1 MKLSEIREKFTKFF
15 VNNNHEQ
22 ISSSPL
28 IPEHDPTLM
37 FTNAGMVQF
46 KNIFTGVQKTEMKR
60 AVSSQKC
67 LRAGGK
73 HNDLENVGYTT
84 RHHTFFEML
93 GNFSFGDYFKETAI
107 EFAWNFITQELSLD
121 KNRLSITIYHTDDE
135 AYGIWRKISGFSDD
149 KIIRIATDDNFW
161 SMGNTGPCGP
171 CSEIFYDHANPNLQG
186 DDRVVEIWN
195 LVFMEFN
202 KDEEGNLHKLP
213 KKCID
218 TGMGLERIAAVMQNV
233 HDNYDTDLF
242 SALINKSQEYCGS
255 TENKVA
261 HKIIADHLRAAAFLI
276 AEGVLPGNE
285 GRNYILRRLIRRA
298 ARYIHLLGYNDPLL
312 HNIFPALIDKTS
324 LAYMGDVYPELI
336 RAKSLIET
344 TLKSEEEN
352 FKDTLMKGINLL
364 DKSTADLSAGDT
376 LAGEAAFK
384 LYDTY
389 GFPLDITLDI
399 LKEKKI
405 NFDQKGFDDAM
416 EEQKERAR
424 AKWAGSGEKS
434 VEQVWFDLIEKFG
447 KTEFVGYEHNEV
459 SGAKV
464 LAIVSSDN
472 KTINSANEG
481 EKVTII
487 LDKTPFYGESGG
499 QVGDIGELF
508 LVIQSQALSSQC
520 LTTQI
525 QSPVSRAGM
534 TQDLSVITVE
544 NTNKINDL
552 YLHRCVVK
560 SGSICTGD
568 IITAS
573 IDKERRQN
581 LKRNH
586 SATHLLHFAL
596 RKILGDHVTQKGSLV
611 AEDKLRFDF
620 NHNSQV
626 TYDQLLLVED
636 MVNSLIRENHSTST
650 KVQSMNQ
657 AINEGAMALFGEK
670 YADQVRVVNIGDSKE
685 LCGGTH
691 VQFTGEIGLFK
702 IVTESSVAF
711 GVRRIEALTGQEAIN
726 YVRDNEL
733 NLKKVAEF
741 VKAPVSD
748 ITNRLNILNQERKG
762 LETKIKSLYK
772 KLVSAEKIKSTE
784 IGGINFLSHAFTDI
798 PANIIREFIL
808 QQQELNT
815 VIAFSATESL
825 AQSSQTLSPFPQALS
840 SQCSDTGIQIPSSRA
855 GMTQDQRKTVLIVK
869 VSKDLT
875 NKINVKELVST
886 ATGKNCGG
894 SAELVQTSC
903 DNGDVLIAI
912 RDYLAKSTTKF

>member
-1 MKLSEIREKFTKFF
+1 MKLNEIRERFIKFF
-15 VNNNHEQ
+15 VSNNHERV
-22 ISSSPL
+22 SSSPL

-46 KNIFTGVQKTEMKR
+46 KNIFTGTQKTDMKR

-107 EFAWNFITQELSLD
+107 ELAWKFITEELSLD
-121 KNRLSITIYHTDDE
+121 KNRLSITVYHTDDE
-135 AYGIWRKISGFSDD
+135 AYEIWRKVSGFSDN

-186 DDRVVEIWN
+186 DDRIVEIWN

-202 KDEEGNLHKLP
+202 KDEEGDLQKLP

-233 HDNYDTDLF
+233 HDNYDIDLF
-242 SALINKSQEYCGS
+242 SALISKSQEHCGN

-276 AEGVLPGNE
+276 TEGILPGNE
-285 GRNYILRRLIRRA
+285 GRNYVLRRLIRRA
-298 ARYIHLLGYNDPLL
+298 ARYIHQLGYNDSLL
-312 HNIFPALIDKTS
+312 HRIFPVLIDS
-324 LAYMGDVYPELI
+324 SSPAYMGDVYPELI
-336 RAKSLIET
+336 RAKSSVET

-364 DKSTADLSAGDT
+364 EKLTVGLKPGDT
-376 LAGEAAFK
+376 LPGESAFK

-399 LKEKKI
+399 LKERKI
-405 NFDQKGFDDAM
+405 NFDQKGFDNAM

-434 VEQVWFDLIEKFG
+434 VEQIWFDLIDKFG
-447 KTEFVGYEHNEV
+447 KTEFVGYEFSEV
-459 SGAKV
+459 KDAKV
-464 LAIVSSDN
+464 LAIISSEN
-472 KTINSANEG
+472 EVINSAKEG
-481 EKVTII
+481 EKITII

-499 QVGDIGELF
+499 QVGDTGKFL
-508 LVIQSQALSSQC
+508 LVIPEPSFV
-520 LTTQI
+520 I
-525 QSPVSRAGM
+525 QVADTGIQKKNDRSCTANHTAEGI
-534 TQDLSVITVE
+534 VIVE

-552 YLHRCVVK
+552 YLHRCIVK
-560 SGSICTGD
+560 SGSICKGD
-568 IITAS
+568 IVTAT
-573 IDKERRQN
+573 IDKERRQD
-581 LKRNH
+581 LRRNH

-596 RKILGDHVTQKGSLV
+596 RRILGDHVTQKGSLV
-611 AEDKLRFDF
+611 APDRLRFDF
-620 NHNSQV
+620 SHNTQV
-626 TYDQLLLVED
+626 TQNQLFSIED
-636 MVNSLIRENHSTST
+636 MVNSLIRENLSTYT

-657 AINEGAMALFGEK
+657 AIDEGAMALFGEK
-670 YADQVRVVNIGDSKE
+670 YGDQVRVVNIGDSKE

-691 VQFTGEIGLFK
+691 VEHTGKIGLFK
-702 IVTESSVAF
+702 VVTECSVAF

-726 YVRDNEL
+726 YVHDNEI

-741 VKAPVSD
+741 VKAPASE
-748 ITNRLNILNQERKG
+748 IINRLNILSQERKES
-762 LETKIKSLYK
+762 ETKIKNLYK
-772 KLVSAEKIKSTE
+772 KLVGAENMGSTE
-784 IGGINFLSHAFTDI
+784 INGINFVNHSFTDI
-798 PANIIREFIL
+798 PANIVREFVL
-808 QQQELNT
+808 QQQKLKT
-815 VIAFSATESL
+815 VIVFTATEK
-825 AQSSQTLSPFPQALS
+825 
-840 SQCSDTGIQIPSSRA
+840 D
-855 GMTQDQRKTVLIVK
+855 KTVLIVK

-875 NKINVKELVST
+875 DKISAKELVST
-886 ATGKNCGG
+886 ATGKGCGG
-894 SAELVQTSC
+894 NAELAQTGC
-903 DNGDVLIAI
+903 DSSDIITDIYN
-912 RDYLAKSTTKF
+912 YLAR

>member
-1 MKLSEIREKFTKFF
+1 MKLSEIRERFVKFF
-15 VNNNHEQ
+15 LSNEHEQ
-22 ISSSPL
+22 VSSSPL

-46 KNIFTGVQKTEMKR
+46 KNIFTGAQKTGMKR

-107 EFAWNFITQELSLD
+107 EFACKFITQELSLD
-121 KNRLSITIYHTDDE
+121 KNRLSITVYHTDDE
-135 AYGIWRKISGFSDD
+135 AYEIWRKISGFSSD

-161 SMGNTGPCGP
+161 SMGSTGPCGP
-171 CSEIFYDHANPNLQG
+171 CSEIFYDHVSPNLHE
-186 DDRVVEIWN
+186 DDRIVEIWN

-202 KDEEGNLHKLP
+202 KDEEGNLQKLP

-233 HDNYDTDLF
+233 HDNYDIDLF
-242 SALINKSQEYCGS
+242 SALIDKSQEYCGR

-285 GRNYILRRLIRRA
+285 GRNYVLRRLIRRA
-298 ARYIHLLGYNDPLL
+298 ARYIHLLGYNDSLL
-312 HNIFPALIDKTS
+312 YHIFPTLIDSTS
-324 LAYMGDVYPELI
+324 SAYMGDVYPELI

-364 DKSTADLSAGDT
+364 EKFTTDLKPGDT
-376 LAGEAAFK
+376 LPGESAFK

-389 GFPLDITLDI
+389 GFPLDITLDV

-405 NFDQKGFDDAM
+405 NFDQKGFDGAM

-434 VEQVWFDLIEKFG
+434 VEQVWFDITNMFG
-447 KTEFVGYEHNEV
+447 KTEFVGYEFNEADD
-459 SGAKV
+459 AKI
-464 LAIVSSDN
+464 LAIVSSKNEIID
-472 KTINSANEG
+472 SAKEG
-481 EKVTII
+481 EKITII

-499 QVGDIGELF
+499 QGGDIGNLIKSDGSM
-508 LVIQSQALSSQC
+508 V
-520 LTTQI
+520 
-525 QSPVSRAGM
+525 
-534 TQDLSVITVE
+534 TVE

-552 YLHRCVVK
+552 YLHRCV
-560 SGSICTGD
+560 GSICKGNTV
-568 IITAS
+568 TAS
-573 IDKERRQN
+573 IDKKRRQD
-581 LKRNH
+581 LRRNH
-586 SATHLLHFAL
+586 SAIHLLHFAL

-611 AEDKLRFDF
+611 APNRLRFDF
-620 NHNSQV
+620 SHNKPV
-626 TYDQLLLVED
+626 TQDHLSSVED
-636 MVNSLIRENHSTST
+636 IVNSLIRENLSTST
-650 KVQSMNQ
+650 KIQDMDQ
-657 AINEGAMALFGEK
+657 AIDEGAMALFGEK
-670 YADQVRVVNIGDSKE
+670 YGDKVRVVKIGDSKE

-691 VQFTGEIGLFK
+691 VERTGEIGLFK
-702 IVTESSVAF
+702 IAAECSVAS

-726 YVRDNEL
+726 YVRDNEI

-741 VKAPVSD
+741 VKAPVSE
-748 ITNRLNILNQERKG
+748 IINRLNILNQERK
-762 LETKIKSLYK
+762 ESEAKIKNLYK
-772 KLVSAEKIKSTE
+772 KLISAESIKSTE
-784 IGGINFLSHAFTDI
+784 INGINFVSHAFTNI

-808 QQQELNT
+808 QQQKPKT
-815 VIAFSATESL
+815 VIAFTATEK
-825 AQSSQTLSPFPQALS
+825 
-840 SQCSDTGIQIPSSRA
+840 D
-855 GMTQDQRKTVLIVK
+855 KTVLIVK

-875 NKINVKELVST
+875 NKISAKELISIAVE
-886 ATGKNCGG
+886 KNCGG
-894 SAELVQTSC
+894 NAELAQTGC
-903 DNGDVLIAI
+903 DSNKIDDAI
-912 RDYLAKSTTKF
+912 TAIYSKITASKHSTSYRRGIS

>member
-1 MKLSEIREKFTKFF
+1 MKLNEIRERFIKFF
-15 VNNNHEQ
+15 VSNNHKQ
-22 ISSSPL
+22 VSSSPL

-46 KNIFTGVQKTEMKR
+46 KNIFTGLQKTEMKR

-107 EFAWNFITQELSLD
+107 ELAWKFITEELSLD
-121 KNRLSITIYHTDDE
+121 KNRLSITVYHTDDE
-135 AYGIWRKISGFSDD
+135 SYEIWRKVSGFLDD

-171 CSEIFYDHANPNLQG
+171 CSEIFYDHAKPNLQD

-202 KDEEGNLHKLP
+202 KDEEGNLQKLP

-233 HDNYDTDLF
+233 HDNYDIDLF
-242 SALINKSQEYCGS
+242 SDLINKSQELCGN

-276 AEGVLPGNE
+276 AEGILPGNE
-285 GRNYILRRLIRRA
+285 GRNYVLRRLIRRA
-298 ARYIHLLGYNDPLL
+298 ARYIHLLGYNDSLL
-312 HNIFPALIDKTS
+312 HRIFPVLIDNSS

-336 RAKSLIET
+336 RAKSSIET

-364 DKSTADLSAGDT
+364 EKFTADLKPGDT
-376 LAGEAAFK
+376 LPGESAFK

-424 AKWAGSGEKS
+424 AKWVGSGEKS
-434 VEQVWFDLIEKFG
+434 VEQVWFDLTDILG
-447 KTEFVGYEHNEV
+447 KTEFVGYEFSEMRD
-459 SGAKV
+459 AKV
-464 LAIVSSDN
+464 LAIISPEN
-472 KTINSANEG
+472 KIIDSAKEG

-499 QVGDIGELF
+499 QVGDTGSFI
-508 LVIQSQALSSQC
+508 VIQVAD
-520 LTTQI
+520 TGI
-525 QSPVSRAGM
+525 QKKNDWSC
-534 TQDLSVITVE
+534 SVNYTAKDMVTVE
-544 NTNKINDL
+544 NTNKINGL
-552 YLHRCVVK
+552 HLHRCVVK
-560 SGSICTGD
+560 SGSICKGD
-568 IITAS
+568 TVTAT
-573 IDKERRQN
+573 IDKERRQD
-581 LKRNH
+581 LRRNH

-611 AEDKLRFDF
+611 APDRLRFDF
-620 NHNSQV
+620 SHNTQV
-626 TYDQLLLVED
+626 TQDQLFAIED
-636 MVNSLIRENHSTST
+636 MVNSLIRENFSTST
-650 KVQSMNQ
+650 KIQSMNK
-657 AINEGAMALFGEK
+657 AIDEGAMALFGEK
-670 YADQVRVVNIGDSKE
+670 YGDQVRVVSIGNSKE

-691 VQFTGEIGLFK
+691 VERAGEIGLFK
-702 IVTESSVAF
+702 IVTECSIAS

-726 YVRDNEL
+726 YVRDNEI
-733 NLKKVAEF
+733 NLKKVAES
-741 VKAPVSD
+741 VKAPISE
-748 ITNRLNILNQERKG
+748 ITNRLSILSQERK
-762 LETKIKSLYK
+762 ESEAKIKNLYK
-772 KLVSAEKIKSTE
+772 KLVSAKNIKSTE
-784 IGGINFLSHAFTDI
+784 VNGINFISHSFTDI
-798 PANIIREFIL
+798 PASIIREFVL
-808 QQQELNT
+808 QQQRPKT
-815 VIAFSATESL
+815 VIAFTATEKN
-825 AQSSQTLSPFPQALS
+825 
-840 SQCSDTGIQIPSSRA
+840 
-855 GMTQDQRKTVLIVK
+855 KTVLIVK

-875 NKINVKELVST
+875 NRIDAKELVS
-886 ATGKNCGG
+886 AVTGRGCGG
-894 SAELVQTSC
+894 NAELVQMGC
-903 DNGDVLIAI
+903 DSSDIITAI
-912 RDYLAKSTTKF
+912 YNYLAR

>member
-1 MKLSEIREKFTKFF
+1 MKLNEIRERFIKFF
-15 VNNNHEQ
+15 VSNNHEQ
-22 ISSSPL
+22 VSSSPL

-46 KNIFTGVQKTEMKR
+46 KNIFTGAQKTEMKR

-107 EFAWNFITQELSLD
+107 ELAWKFITEELFLD
-121 KNRLSITIYHTDDE
+121 KNRLSITVYHTDDE
-135 AYGIWRKISGFSDD
+135 AYEIWRKISGFSNDR
-149 KIIRIATDDNFW
+149 IIKIATDDNFW

-171 CSEIFYDHANPNLQG
+171 CSEIFYDHVNPNLQ
-186 DDRVVEIWN
+186 DNDRIVEIWN

-202 KDEEGNLHKLP
+202 KDEEGNLQKLP

-233 HDNYDTDLF
+233 HDNYDIDLF
-242 SALINKSQEYCGS
+242 SALISKSQEYCGNV
-255 TENKVA
+255 ENKVA

-276 AEGVLPGNE
+276 AEGILPGNE
-285 GRNYILRRLIRRA
+285 GRNYVLRRLIRRA
-298 ARYIHLLGYNDPLL
+298 ARYIHLLGYNDSLL
-312 HNIFPALIDKTS
+312 HRIFPV
-324 LAYMGDVYPELI
+324 LAYMGDVYLELI

-364 DKSTADLSAGDT
+364 EKFAADLNPGDT
-376 LAGEAAFK
+376 LPGESAFK

-424 AKWAGSGEKS
+424 AKWVGSGEKS
-434 VEQVWFDLIEKFG
+434 VEQVWFDITDVFG
-447 KTEFVGYEHNEV
+447 KTKFVGYELSEV
-459 SGAKV
+459 KDAKV
-464 LAIVSSDN
+464 LAIISHEN
-472 KTINSANEG
+472 KIIDSAKEG
-481 EKVTII
+481 EKITIL

-499 QVGDIGELF
+499 QVGDTG
-508 LVIQSQALSSQC
+508 S
-520 LTTQI
+520 LTKSDRI
-525 QSPVSRAGM
+525 
-534 TQDLSVITVE
+534 IIIVE

-560 SGSICTGD
+560 SGSICKDD
-568 IITAS
+568 IVTAS

-581 LKRNH
+581 LRRNH

-611 AEDKLRFDF
+611 APDRLRFDF
-620 NHNSQV
+620 SHNAQV
-626 TYDQLLLVED
+626 TQDQLFSIED
-636 MVNSLIRENHSTST
+636 MVNSLIRENLSTST
-650 KVQSMNQ
+650 KIQNMNQ
-657 AINEGAMALFGEK
+657 AIDEGAMALFGEK
-670 YADQVRVVNIGDSKE
+670 YDDQVRVVNIGDSKE

-691 VQFTGEIGLFK
+691 VEHTGEIGLFK
-702 IVTESSVAF
+702 IVTECSVAF
-711 GVRRIEALTGQEAIN
+711 GTRRIEALTGQEAIN
-726 YVRDNEL
+726 YVRDNET

-741 VKAPVSD
+741 VKAPVNEIIS
-748 ITNRLNILNQERKG
+748 RLSILNQERK
-762 LETKIKSLYK
+762 ESEAKMKNLYK
-772 KLVSAEKIKSTE
+772 KLVSAENIKSTE
-784 IGGINFLSHAFTDI
+784 INEINFVSHAFIDI
-798 PANIIREFIL
+798 PASMIREFVL
-808 QQQELNT
+808 QQQKPKT
-815 VIAFSATESL
+815 VIAFTATEKN
-825 AQSSQTLSPFPQALS
+825 
-840 SQCSDTGIQIPSSRA
+840 
-855 GMTQDQRKTVLIVK
+855 KTVLIIK

-875 NKINVKELVST
+875 DRVSAKELVST
-886 ATGKNCGG
+886 VTGRGCGG
-894 SAELVQTSC
+894 DAELAQTGC
-903 DNGDVLIAI
+903 DSSDIVIAI
-912 RDYLAKSTTKF
+912 YNHLAR

>member
-1 MKLSEIREKFTKFF
+1 MKLSEIRERFVKFF
-15 VNNNHEQ
+15 LSNEHEQ
-22 ISSSPL
+22 VSSSPL

-46 KNIFTGVQKTEMKR
+46 KNIFTGAQKTGMKR

-107 EFAWNFITQELSLD
+107 EFAWKFITQELSLD
-121 KNRLSITIYHTDDE
+121 KNRLSITVYHTDDE
-135 AYGIWRKISGFSDD
+135 AYEIWRKISGFSSD

-161 SMGNTGPCGP
+161 SMGSTGPCGP
-171 CSEIFYDHANPNLQG
+171 CSEIFYDHVSPNLHE
-186 DDRVVEIWN
+186 DDRIVEIWN
-195 LVFMEFN
+195 LGFMEFN
-202 KDEEGNLHKLP
+202 KDEEGNLQKLP

-233 HDNYDTDLF
+233 HDNYDIDLF
-242 SALINKSQEYCGS
+242 SALIDKSQEYCGR

-285 GRNYILRRLIRRA
+285 GRNYVLRRLIRRA
-298 ARYIHLLGYNDPLL
+298 ARYIHLLGYNDSLL
-312 HNIFPALIDKTS
+312 YHIFPTLIDSTS
-324 LAYMGDVYPELI
+324 SAYMGDVYPELI

-364 DKSTADLSAGDT
+364 EKFTTDLKPGDT
-376 LAGEAAFK
+376 LPGESAFK

-389 GFPLDITLDI
+389 GFPLDITLDV

-405 NFDQKGFDDAM
+405 NFDQKGFDGAM

-434 VEQVWFDLIEKFG
+434 VEQVWFDITNMFG
-447 KTEFVGYEHNEV
+447 KTEFVGYEFNEADD
-459 SGAKV
+459 AKI
-464 LAIVSSDN
+464 LAIVSSKNEIID
-472 KTINSANEG
+472 SAKEG
-481 EKVTII
+481 EKITII

-499 QVGDIGELF
+499 QVGDIGNLIKSDGSM
-508 LVIQSQALSSQC
+508 V
-520 LTTQI
+520 
-525 QSPVSRAGM
+525 
-534 TQDLSVITVE
+534 TVE

-552 YLHRCVVK
+552 YLHRCV
-560 SGSICTGD
+560 GSICKGNTV
-568 IITAS
+568 TAS
-573 IDKERRQN
+573 IEKKRRQD
-581 LKRNH
+581 LRRNH
-586 SATHLLHFAL
+586 SAIHLLHFAL

-611 AEDKLRFDF
+611 APNRLRFDF
-620 NHNSQV
+620 SHNKPV
-626 TYDQLLLVED
+626 TQDHLSSVED
-636 MVNSLIRENHSTST
+636 IVNSLIRENLSTST
-650 KVQSMNQ
+650 KIQDMDQ
-657 AINEGAMALFGEK
+657 AIDEGAMALFGEK
-670 YADQVRVVNIGDSKE
+670 YGDKVRVVKIGDSKE

-691 VQFTGEIGLFK
+691 VERTGEIGLFK
-702 IVTESSVAF
+702 IAAECSVAS

-726 YVRDNEL
+726 YVRDNEI

-741 VKAPVSD
+741 VKAPVSE
-748 ITNRLNILNQERKG
+748 IINRLNILNQERK
-762 LETKIKSLYK
+762 ESEAKIKNLYK
-772 KLVSAEKIKSTE
+772 KLISAESIKSTE
-784 IGGINFLSHAFTDI
+784 INGINFVSHAFTNI

-808 QQQELNT
+808 QQQKPKT
-815 VIAFSATESL
+815 VIAFTATEK
-825 AQSSQTLSPFPQALS
+825 
-840 SQCSDTGIQIPSSRA
+840 D
-855 GMTQDQRKTVLIVK
+855 KTVLIVK

-875 NKINVKELVST
+875 NKISAKELISIAVE
-886 ATGKNCGG
+886 KNCGG
-894 SAELVQTSC
+894 NAELAQTGC
-903 DNGDVLIAI
+903 DSNKIDDAI
-912 RDYLAKSTTKF
+912 TAIYSKITASKHSTSYRRGIS

>member
-1 MKLSEIREKFTKFF
+1 MMKLSEIRERFAKFF
-15 VNNNHEQ
+15 VSNDHEQ
-22 ISSSPL
+22 VSSSPL

-46 KNIFTGVQKTEMKR
+46 KNIFTGAQKTEMKR

-107 EFAWNFITQELSLD
+107 ELAWKFITEELSLD
-121 KNRLSITIYHTDDE
+121 KNRLSITIYHADDE
-135 AYGIWRKISGFSDD
+135 AYEIWRKVSGFSND

-171 CSEIFYDHANPNLQG
+171 CSEIFYDHAKPNLQG
-186 DDRVVEIWN
+186 DDRIVEIWN

-233 HDNYDTDLF
+233 HDNYDIDLF
-242 SALINKSQEYCGS
+242 SALINKSQEHCGS

-276 AEGVLPGNE
+276 AEGILPGNE
-285 GRNYILRRLIRRA
+285 GRNYVLRRLIRRA
-298 ARYIHLLGYNDPLL
+298 ARYIHQLGYNDSLL
-312 HNIFPALIDKTS
+312 HRIFPVLIDSTS
-324 LAYMGDVYPELI
+324 SAYMGDVYPELI
-336 RAKSLIET
+336 RGKSLIET

-364 DKSTADLSAGDT
+364 EKFTADLKAGDT
-376 LAGEAAFK
+376 LPGESAFK

-405 NFDQKGFDDAM
+405 NFDQKGFDDEM
-416 EEQKERAR
+416 KEQKNRAR

-434 VEQVWFDLIEKFG
+434 VEQVWFDLIDKFG
-447 KTEFVGYEHNEV
+447 KTEFVGYEFSEV
-459 SGAKV
+459 KDAKV
-464 LAIVSSDN
+464 LAIISPKNEVTD
-472 KTINSANEG
+472 SAKEG
-481 EKVTII
+481 EKVTMI

-499 QVGDIGELF
+499 QVGDTGSLTKSVSS
-508 LVIQSQALSSQC
+508 VIQVAD
-520 LTTQI
+520 TGI
-525 QSPVSRAGM
+525 QEEENTWSRAGITTDRIAGSM
-534 TQDLSVITVE
+534 VIVE

-552 YLHRCVVK
+552 YLHRCIVK
-560 SGSICTGD
+560 SGSICKDD
-568 IITAS
+568 IVTAS
-573 IDKERRQN
+573 INRERRQN
-581 LKRNH
+581 LRRNH
-586 SATHLLHFAL
+586 SVTHLLHFAL

-611 AEDKLRFDF
+611 APDKLRFDF
-620 NHNSQV
+620 SHNTQV
-626 TYDQLLLVED
+626 TQDQLFLIED
-636 MVNSLIRENHSTST
+636 MVNSLIRENLSTST

-657 AINEGAMALFGEK
+657 AIDKGAMALFGEK
-670 YADQVRVVNIGDSKE
+670 YGDQVRVVNIGDSKE

-691 VQFTGEIGLFK
+691 VEHTGEIGLFK

-726 YVRDNEL
+726 YVRDNEI
-733 NLKKVAEF
+733 NLKKVAES
-741 VKAPVSD
+741 VKVPVSE
-748 ITNRLNILNQERKG
+748 ITSRLSILNQERK
-762 LETKIKSLYK
+762 ESEAKIKNLYK
-772 KLVSAEKIKSTE
+772 KFVSAENIKSTE
-784 IGGINFLSHAFTDI
+784 INGINFVSHAFTDI
-798 PANIIREFIL
+798 PANVIREFIL
-808 QQQELNT
+808 QQQK
-815 VIAFSATESL
+815 
-825 AQSSQTLSPFPQALS
+825 SQTVVAFIV
-840 SQCSDTGIQIPSSRA
+840 TEGN
-855 GMTQDQRKTVLIVK
+855 KTVLIVK
-869 VSKDLT
+869 VSKDLV
-875 NKINVKELVST
+875 NKISAKELISIAV
-886 ATGKNCGG
+886 GKNCGG
-894 SAELVQTSC
+894 NAELAQTGC
-903 DNGDVLIAI
+903 DTDKINNAI
-912 RDYLAKSTTKF
+912 TAICSKITTSKN

>member
-1 MKLSEIREKFTKFF
+1 MKSSKIREKFTKFF
-15 VNNNHEQ
+15 VNNGHEQ
-22 ISSSPL
+22 VSSYPL
-28 IPEHDPTLM
+28 VPEHDPTLM

-46 KNIFTGVQKTEMKR
+46 KNIFTGAQKTEMKR

-93 GNFSFGDYFKETAI
+93 GNFSFGDYFKETSI
-107 EFAWNFITQELSLD
+107 ELAWNFITKELSLD
-121 KNRLSITIYHTDDE
+121 KSRLSVTIYHTDNE
-135 AYGIWRKISGFSDD
+135 AYEIWRKVSGFSDD

-171 CSEIFYDHANPNLQG
+171 CSEIFYDHLNPDLQG

-242 SALINKSQEYCGS
+242 SALINKSQEYCGGIK
-255 TENKVA
+255 NKVA
-261 HKIIADHLRAAAFLI
+261 HKIIADHLRAAVFLI

-285 GRNYILRRLIRRA
+285 GRNYVLRRLIRRA

-324 LAYMGDVYPELI
+324 SAYMGDVYPELI

-352 FKDTLMKGINLL
+352 FQDTLIKGINLL
-364 DKSTADLSAGDT
+364 DKSTANLNVGDT
-376 LAGEAAFK
+376 LPGEAAFK

-389 GFPLDITLDI
+389 GFPLDIALDI

-416 EEQKERAR
+416 GEQKERAR

-434 VEQVWFDLIEKFG
+434 VEQIWFDLIDRFG

-499 QVGDIGELF
+499 QVGDAGELF
-508 LVIQSQALSSQC
+508 LVIPVLD
-520 LTTQI
+520 TVIQI
-525 QSPVSRAGM
+525 PASRAGM
-534 TQDLSVITVE
+534 TQDLSVTTVE

-560 SGSICTGD
+560 LGSIRTGD
-568 IITAS
+568 IVKAS

-596 RKILGDHVTQKGSLV
+596 REILGDHVTQKGSLV
-611 AEDKLRFDF
+611 APDKLRFDF
-620 NHNSQV
+620 SHSIQV
-626 TYDQLLLVED
+626 NQDQLFLVED
-636 MVNSLIRENHSTST
+636 MVNALIRENHSTST
-650 KVQSMNQ
+650 KIQSMNQ
-657 AINEGAMALFGEK
+657 AITEGAMALFGEK
-670 YADQVRVVNIGDSKE
+670 YSDQVRVVNIGDSKE

-691 VQFTGEIGLFK
+691 VQLTGEIGLFK

-726 YVRDNEL
+726 YVRGNEV
-733 NLKKVAEF
+733 NLKKTAEF
-741 VKAPVSD
+741 IKAPLSD
-748 ITNRLNILNQERKG
+748 LISRLNILNQERK
-762 LETKIKSLYK
+762 EFEAKIKSLYK
-772 KLVSAEKIKSTE
+772 KLVSAENIKSTE
-784 IGGINFLSHAFTDI
+784 IGEINFLSHAFTNI
-798 PANIIREFIL
+798 PANIIREFAL
-808 QQQELNT
+808 QQQKPKT
-815 VIAFSATESL
+815 VIAFTATEKN
-825 AQSSQTLSPFPQALS
+825 
-840 SQCSDTGIQIPSSRA
+840 
-855 GMTQDQRKTVLIVK
+855 KTVLIVT

-875 NKINVKELVST
+875 NKINAKELVSI

-894 SAELVQTSC
+894 NTELAQTGC
-903 DNGDVLIAI
+903 DNGNDLFLLVGKAIIEIHHLI
-912 RDYLAKSTTKF
+912 

>member
-1 MKLSEIREKFTKFF
+1 MKLSEIRERFVKFF
-15 VNNNHEQ
+15 LSNEHEQ
-22 ISSSPL
+22 VSSSPL

-46 KNIFTGVQKTEMKR
+46 KNIFTGAQKTGMKR

-107 EFAWNFITQELSLD
+107 EFAWKFITQELSLD
-121 KNRLSITIYHTDDE
+121 KNRLSITVYHTDDE
-135 AYGIWRKISGFSDD
+135 AYEIWRKISGFSSD

-161 SMGNTGPCGP
+161 SMGSTGPCGP
-171 CSEIFYDHANPNLQG
+171 CSEIFYDHVSPNLHE
-186 DDRVVEIWN
+186 DDRIVEIWN

-202 KDEEGNLHKLP
+202 KDEEGNLQKLP

-233 HDNYDTDLF
+233 HDNYDIDLF
-242 SALINKSQEYCGS
+242 SALIDKSQEYCGR

-285 GRNYILRRLIRRA
+285 GRNYVLRRLIRRA
-298 ARYIHLLGYNDPLL
+298 ARYIHLLGYNDSLL
-312 HNIFPALIDKTS
+312 YHIFPTLIDSTS
-324 LAYMGDVYPELI
+324 SAYMGDVYPELI

-364 DKSTADLSAGDT
+364 EKFTTDLKPGDT
-376 LAGEAAFK
+376 LPGESAFK

-389 GFPLDITLDI
+389 GFPLDITLDV

-405 NFDQKGFDDAM
+405 NFDQKGFDGAM

-434 VEQVWFDLIEKFG
+434 VEQVWFDITNMFG
-447 KTEFVGYEHNEV
+447 KTEFVGYEFNEADD
-459 SGAKV
+459 AKI
-464 LAIVSSDN
+464 LAIVSSKNEIID
-472 KTINSANEG
+472 SAKEG
-481 EKVTII
+481 EKITII

-499 QVGDIGELF
+499 QVGDIGNLIKSDGSM
-508 LVIQSQALSSQC
+508 V
-520 LTTQI
+520 
-525 QSPVSRAGM
+525 
-534 TQDLSVITVE
+534 TVE

-552 YLHRCVVK
+552 YLHRCV
-560 SGSICTGD
+560 GSICKGNTV
-568 IITAS
+568 TAS
-573 IDKERRQN
+573 IDKKRRQD
-581 LKRNH
+581 LRRNH
-586 SATHLLHFAL
+586 SAIHLLHFAL

-611 AEDKLRFDF
+611 APNRLRFDF
-620 NHNSQV
+620 SHNKPV
-626 TYDQLLLVED
+626 TQDHLSSVED
-636 MVNSLIRENHSTST
+636 IVNSLIRENLSTST
-650 KVQSMNQ
+650 KIQDMDQ
-657 AINEGAMALFGEK
+657 AIDEGAMALFGEK
-670 YADQVRVVNIGDSKE
+670 YGDKVRVVKIGDSKE

-691 VQFTGEIGLFK
+691 VERTGEIGLFK
-702 IVTESSVAF
+702 IAAECSVAS
-711 GVRRIEALTGQEAIN
+711 GERRIEALTGQEAIN
-726 YVRDNEL
+726 YVRDNEI

-741 VKAPVSD
+741 VKAPVSE
-748 ITNRLNILNQERKG
+748 IINRLNILNQERK
-762 LETKIKSLYK
+762 ESEAKIKNLYK
-772 KLVSAEKIKSTE
+772 KLISAESIKSTE
-784 IGGINFLSHAFTDI
+784 INGINFVSHAFTNI

-808 QQQELNT
+808 QQQKPKT
-815 VIAFSATESL
+815 VIAFTATEK
-825 AQSSQTLSPFPQALS
+825 
-840 SQCSDTGIQIPSSRA
+840 D
-855 GMTQDQRKTVLIVK
+855 KTVLIVK

-875 NKINVKELVST
+875 NKISAKELISIAVE
-886 ATGKNCGG
+886 KNCGG
-894 SAELVQTSC
+894 NAELAQTGC
-903 DNGDVLIAI
+903 DSNKIDDAI
-912 RDYLAKSTTKF
+912 TAIYSKITASKHSTSYRRGIS

>member
-1 MKLSEIREKFTKFF
+1 MKLSEIRERFVKFF
-15 VNNNHEQ
+15 LSNEHEQ
-22 ISSSPL
+22 VSSSPL

-46 KNIFTGVQKTEMKR
+46 KNIFTGAQKTGMKR

-84 RHHTFFEML
+84 RHHTFFEMF

-107 EFAWNFITQELSLD
+107 EFAWKFITQELSLD
-121 KNRLSITIYHTDDE
+121 KNRLSITVYHTDDE
-135 AYGIWRKISGFSDD
+135 AYEIWRKISGFSSD

-161 SMGNTGPCGP
+161 SMGSTGPCGP
-171 CSEIFYDHANPNLQG
+171 CSEIFYDHVSPNLHE
-186 DDRVVEIWN
+186 DDRIVEIWN

-202 KDEEGNLHKLP
+202 KDEEGNLQKLP

-233 HDNYDTDLF
+233 HDNYDIDLF
-242 SALINKSQEYCGS
+242 SALIDKSQEYCGR

-285 GRNYILRRLIRRA
+285 GRNYVLRRLIRRA
-298 ARYIHLLGYNDPLL
+298 ARYIHLLGYNDSLL
-312 HNIFPALIDKTS
+312 YHIFPTLIDSTS
-324 LAYMGDVYPELI
+324 SAYMGDVYPELI

-364 DKSTADLSAGDT
+364 EKFTTDLKPGDT
-376 LAGEAAFK
+376 LPGESALK

-389 GFPLDITLDI
+389 GFPLDITLDV

-405 NFDQKGFDDAM
+405 NFDQKGFDGAM

-434 VEQVWFDLIEKFG
+434 VEQVWFDITNMFG
-447 KTEFVGYEHNEV
+447 KTEFVGYEFNEADD
-459 SGAKV
+459 AKI
-464 LAIVSSDN
+464 LAIVSSKNEIID
-472 KTINSANEG
+472 SAKEG
-481 EKVTII
+481 EKITII

-499 QVGDIGELF
+499 QVGDIGNLIKSDGSM
-508 LVIQSQALSSQC
+508 V
-520 LTTQI
+520 
-525 QSPVSRAGM
+525 
-534 TQDLSVITVE
+534 TVE

-552 YLHRCVVK
+552 YLHRCV
-560 SGSICTGD
+560 GSICKGNTV
-568 IITAS
+568 TAS
-573 IDKERRQN
+573 IDKKRRQD
-581 LKRNH
+581 LRRNH
-586 SATHLLHFAL
+586 SAIHLLHFAL

-611 AEDKLRFDF
+611 APNRLRFDF
-620 NHNSQV
+620 SHNKPV
-626 TYDQLLLVED
+626 TQDHLSSVED
-636 MVNSLIRENHSTST
+636 IVNSLIRENLSTST
-650 KVQSMNQ
+650 KIQDMDQ
-657 AINEGAMALFGEK
+657 AIDEGAMALFGEK
-670 YADQVRVVNIGDSKE
+670 YGDKVRVVKIGDSKE

-691 VQFTGEIGLFK
+691 VERTGEIGLFK
-702 IVTESSVAF
+702 IAAECSVAS

-726 YVRDNEL
+726 YVRDNEI

-741 VKAPVSD
+741 VKAPVSE
-748 ITNRLNILNQERKG
+748 IINRLNILNQERK
-762 LETKIKSLYK
+762 ESEAKIKNLYK
-772 KLVSAEKIKSTE
+772 KLISAESIKSTE
-784 IGGINFLSHAFTDI
+784 INGINFVSHAFTNI

-808 QQQELNT
+808 QQQKPKT
-815 VIAFSATESL
+815 VIAFTATEK
-825 AQSSQTLSPFPQALS
+825 
-840 SQCSDTGIQIPSSRA
+840 D
-855 GMTQDQRKTVLIVK
+855 KTVLIVK

-875 NKINVKELVST
+875 NKISAKELISIAVE
-886 ATGKNCGG
+886 KKCGG
-894 SAELVQTSC
+894 NAELAQTGC
-903 DNGDVLIAI
+903 DSNKIDDAI
-912 RDYLAKSTTKF
+912 TAIYSKITASKHSTSYRRGIS